1 MIYTLYQLEINIE
14 LIQSKFLILL
24 YLIYILQG
32 MYKMHHR
39 EVFHLF
45 YMMKENIDIT
55 FEGEETFKIVCN
67 SNVDESH
74 GS

>member
-1 MIYTLYQLEINIE
+1 
-14 LIQSKFLILL
+14 
-24 YLIYILQG
+24 

-45 YMMKENIDIT
+45 FVMKENIDIT
-55 FEGEETFKIVCN
+55 FEREETFKIVCN